1 MMVDKSLN
9 DFFNF
14 LEVFYDLHF
23 LQKQKLNIVMALQ
36 LSGKIPALGAGGP
49 GSIPGEALFII
60 YNKVKVIEDEQ
71 KFKKKSDYKMQKAS
85 HEI

>member
-1 MMVDKSLN
+1 
-9 DFFNF
+9 
-14 LEVFYDLHF
+14 
-23 LQKQKLNIVMALQ
+23 MAPQ
-36 LSGKIPALGAGGP
+36 FSGKIPVSGTGGP

>member
-1 MMVDKSLN
+1 
-9 DFFNF
+9 
-14 LEVFYDLHF
+14 
-23 LQKQKLNIVMALQ
+23 MALQ

-71 KFKKKSDYKMQKAS
+71 KYKKKSDYKMQKAS

>member
-1 MMVDKSLN
+1 MMVDKSLK